1 MTRVRC
7 TTLHWCLVAGATVA
21 VMLGG
26 STTTDTVLMQH
37 PQTHEIARCADGYNR
52 FIDGQGYQTQ
62 EDCSAD
68 YQRKGYERPAGP
80 VIGK

>member
-7 TTLHWCLVAGATVA
+7 MTLHRCLVAGATVA

-26 STTTDTVLMQH
+26 CTTTDTVLMQH
-37 PQTHEIARCADGYNR
+37 PQTHEIARCADGYSR
-52 FIDGQGYQTQ
+52 LIAGQGYRTQ
-62 EDCSAD
+62 EECIAD